1 MAGEVILAGSALE
14 VIVGFASRDV
24 VVALVAFDHITVKKN
39 ARSEKFMLSEHGQG
53 YAFSNCKAAFLGNQS
68 YFACFMG

>member
-1 MAGEVILAGSALE
+1 MAGEVILVGSALE

-39 ARSEKFMLSEHGQG
+39 ARSEEFMLSEYG
-53 YAFSNCKAAFLGNQS
+53 
-68 YFACFMG
+68 